1 MGQQSTVILNPIS
14 GNLNQSGEAISVAA
28 AALPAALATEFDATS
43 GSDLAELDPPG
54 GKPGREVLHASPPAV
69 HDCVPFIHLSST
81 QNRPPTDQFAPPAA
95 SRWSK
100 LKNVDSLRP
109 ENPRHLRREGFFHSD
124 SSQNWFLGPRF
135 AANSTHLRSGHNM

>member
-81 QNRPPTDQFAPPAA
+81 QIGLQPTNSGPRRPRAGL
-95 SRWSK
+95 S

-124 SSQNWFLGPRF
+124 SSQNSFLGPRF